1 MVLYIHHLVSHKK
14 KPFRMYDVIIVG
26 AGPAGTSA
34 ALYANKL
41 GLKTVLIDKSR
52 FPRDKTCGDALSGKS
67 VKILDDLGL
76 IDGLNNLNGS
86 IIKRII
92 FANPKHSECEL
103 FLDKS
108 LNKEH
113 ISHGYVIPRN
123 IFDNYMFEQARKV
136 SDVEEGFSVSD
147 LLIEGDKVIGVKGKS
162 KEGSEKEFKGSIV
175 FGADGPNSIVS
186 KRMGLY
192 SMDME
197 HTAVGIRCYYENVG
211 DLTDQIELHYIEEIN
226 PGYFWIFPAGKNRA
240 NIGVGLLKS
249 IVKKEGRRLNEIM
262 EAVINSDNFKHRFID
277 AVPLEKPKG
286 WNLPFGSIRRE
297 NHGEG
302 FLLLGDAAGL
312 VDPFTGEGIG
322 NAMESGRIAA
332 KTASI
337 AKEINNFGKEHLK
350 SYDQELWGYLG
361 NELNTSTRL
370 LKLAHSKFL
379 LNFVINRA
387 ARNEKVRNIISG
399 MLADE
404 IPKTEL
410 SNPLF
415 YLKILFS

>member
-1 MVLYIHHLVSHKK
+1 MH
-14 KPFRMYDVIIVG
+14 
-26 AGPAGTSA
+26 
-34 ALYANKL
+34 
-41 GLKTVLIDKSR
+41 
-52 FPRDKTCGDALSGKS
+52 
-67 VKILDDLGL
+67 
-76 IDGLNNLNGS
+76 
-86 IIKRII
+86 
-92 FANPKHSECEL
+92 
-103 FLDKS
+103 
-108 LNKEH
+108 
-113 ISHGYVIPRN
+113 
-123 IFDNYMFEQARKV
+123 Q
-136 SDVEEGFSVSD
+136 
-147 LLIEGDKVIGVKGKS
+147 
-162 KEGSEKEFKGSIV
+162 
-175 FGADGPNSIVS
+175 
-186 KRMGLY
+186 
-192 SMDME
+192 
-197 HTAVGIRCYYENVG
+197 
-211 DLTDQIELHYIEEIN
+211 
-226 PGYFWIFPAGKNRA
+226 
-240 NIGVGLLKS
+240 
-249 IVKKEGRRLNEIM
+249 
-262 EAVINSDNFKHRFID
+262 
-277 AVPLEKPKG
+277 
-286 WNLPFGSIRRE
+286 

-387 ARNEKVRNIISG
+387 ARNEKVRNIMSG